1 MRTSMINYVYPF
13 TVFTPTYN
21 RAHTLHRVY
30 ESLLAQ
36 TFTDFEWLIV
46 DDGSSD
52 TTRELVASWQAPF
65 PIRYL
70 YKENGGKH
78 TAFNLGVQEA
88 RGEFFLTFDSDDSC
102 VPQALETFY
111 EVWRG
116 IEDKASFAGVTALC
130 MTEEG
135 EIVGDKFIADTCDAT
150 YLEDKYIHKIKGEK
164 WGFQRTDVLKEF
176 PFPEPEGLKLVSE
189 GYVWAR
195 ISRKYQTRYVN
206 ECLRVY
212 YAETESYI
220 HAAPAKYATELAYS
234 GKEALNYELGYFW
247 KAPFTFV
254 RQAVH
259 YVRFSL
265 HAHAGL
271 FRGLEPALG
280 RVLVSVCLP
289 AGALV
294 FMKDC
299 LWQNGRMRKARG

>member
-1 MRTSMINYVYPF
+1 MNHNLYPF

-21 RAHTLHRVY
+21 RAHTLHRVF
-30 ESLLAQ
+30 ESLQEQ
-36 TFTDFEWLIV
+36 TFTGFEWLIV

-52 TTRELVASWQAPF
+52 TTRDLVASWRAPF

-88 RGEFFLTFDSDDSC
+88 RGELFLTFDSDDSC
-102 VPQALETFY
+102 VPEALETFY
-111 EVWRG
+111 NVWQT
-116 IEDKASFAGVTALC
+116 IEDKETFAGVTALC

-135 EIVGDKFIADTCDAT
+135 DIVGDKFIADVCDAT

-195 ISRKYQTRYVN
+195 ISQKYLTRYVN

-212 YAETESYI
+212 HTEAGSYVHAE
-220 HAAPAKYATELAYS
+220 PAKYAPELAYS
-234 GKEALNYELGYFW
+234 GKEALNYEMAYFW

-265 HAHAGL
+265 HAHEGL
-271 FRGLEPALG
+271 YRGLEPALG
-280 RVLVSVCLP
+280 RVLVSLCLP
-289 AGALV
+289 IGALV
-294 FMKDC
+294 FVKDR
-299 LWQNGRMRKARG
+299 LQR

>member
-1 MRTSMINYVYPF
+1 MLMNSYLYPF

-21 RAHTLHRVY
+21 RAHTLHRVF

-52 TTRELVASWQAPF
+52 HTREVVASWQAPF
-65 PIRYL
+65 PIRYIH
-70 YKENGGKH
+70 KENGGKH

-88 RGEFFLTFDSDDSC
+88 RGELFLTLDSDDSC
-102 VPQALETFY
+102 VPEALQTFY
-111 EVWRG
+111 DVWQG
-116 IEDKASFAGVTALC
+116 IEDKEHFAGVTALC

-135 EIVGDKFIADTCDAT
+135 KVVGDKFVADVCDAT
-150 YLEDKYIHKIKGEK
+150 YLEDKYVYKIKGEK
-164 WGFQRTDVLKEF
+164 WGFQRTEVLKEF

-195 ISRKYQTRYVN
+195 ISGKYQTRYVN

-212 YAETESYI
+212 HTEEGSYVHAE
-220 HAAPAKYATELAYS
+220 PAKYATELAYS
-234 GKEALNYELGYFW
+234 SKEALNYELDYFW
-247 KAPFTFV
+247 KSPLTFV

-265 HAHAGL
+265 HAHEGL
-271 FRGLEPALG
+271 YRGLESALG
-280 RVLVSVCLP
+280 RILVSLCLP
-289 AGALV
+289 IGALV
-294 FMKDC
+294 FVKDR
-299 LWQNGRMRKARG
+299 LRYR